1 LPAWQGSCLGDID
14 PPRFLDGRASRFVP
28 SAQKTRHFRIFL
40 VAERGNG
47 RNIDGIHSTGRHI
60 LSLPVVIPQPSF
72 QREPIMAMDISSAV
86 NGVVSDPNNN
96 APTTGKANDPVAVRR
111 AEEAAAA
118 LKAEQRRLEEIQAD
132 ETRAENARQERN
144 RREQASRN
152 ATGEIIGT
160 TVNSV
165 A

>member
-1 LPAWQGSCLGDID
+1 
-14 PPRFLDGRASRFVP
+14 
-28 SAQKTRHFRIFL
+28 
-40 VAERGNG
+40 
-47 RNIDGIHSTGRHI
+47 
-60 LSLPVVIPQPSF
+60 
-72 QREPIMAMDISSAV
+72 MAMDISSAV
-86 NGVVSDPNNN
+86 NGVVSDPNGN

-132 ETRAENARQERN
+132 ETRAESARQERD